1 MSRKSSKKRTRKGK
15 IEKAKEKES
24 RRRKKVMAALLV
36 LMSTSLEI
44 FFERKRLFEGEDYFG
59 CKVIKKSSSNI
70 YKFFFPLG
78 LTEI

>member
-1 MSRKSSKKRTRKGK
+1 MKKGK

-44 FFERKRLFEGEDYFG
+44 FFERKRLFEGRALFW
-59 CKVIKKSSSNI
+59 
-70 YKFFFPLG
+70 L
-78 LTEI
+78 

>member
-1 MSRKSSKKRTRKGK
+1 
-15 IEKAKEKES
+15 
-24 RRRKKVMAALLV
+24 MAALLSFM
-36 LMSTSLEI
+36 LTSLEMV
-44 FFERKRLFEGEDYFG
+44 FERKRLFEGEDYFG